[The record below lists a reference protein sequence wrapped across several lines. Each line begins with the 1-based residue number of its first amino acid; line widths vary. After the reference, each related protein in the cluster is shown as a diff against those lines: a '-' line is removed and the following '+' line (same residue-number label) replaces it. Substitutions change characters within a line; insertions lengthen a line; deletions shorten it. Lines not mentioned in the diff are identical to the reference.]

1 MPRRRDAAPDHPR
14 IDPLSTDQVPTD
26 QPVVDLTAETP
37 TFDDSVADLVDGP
50 IDSLDLDRA
59 IVPPPTWRAA
69 YHDRAAFGRLTDLL
83 DIAFVGVDAGGIIR
97 DANHTAAELLGA
109 AAPELSGESVFRNE
123 WIANDLHGARRLPE
137 HTVTARALR
146 DGKLVDGVI
155 SIQRGP
161 ERRILAVRGAPDDD
175 DGVFLTATDITEVV
189 AETAGALGADQ
200 YLTTAFEQDQRAMAL
215 VGIDRRFI
223 RTNAAFRDLIGRC
236 DEDVLGRVSDELT
249 PPEDRNISTLPLRRL
264 ADGSSTTETWSKRY
278 VRGDGSL
285 VTAQITAVPLA
296 NGLSSPTVVF
306 ATFDKIETSAE
317 VRRSTWG
324 RGDRDAL
331 LSQVDRWR
339 ADDAETPVTLLVVH
353 LHGLR
358 EANASHGH
366 RVGDELLLEATR
378 RLRALAP
385 PRSVVAQLDL
395 EDVALAWQ
403 GGTVPA
409 RRLAR
414 RTEASLDTIVDTTVG
429 ALQLGYS
436 LGLATAHSAE
446 PAASLLADAQLAV
459 GRSMATG
466 PSPLVEYEPALRIAA
481 DEERRLE
488 QELRD
493 AILRD
498 RVIVHVQPIIDIA
511 TGRVVSIEALARL
524 RSADG
529 TEIMPDDFLELAER
543 TGLIVPLGD
552 TVLDRACAQL
562 ASWRRAGAI
571 DLDVTIKVNVS
582 ATQLLRQHAAPQ
594 VLATLQRHQLPTTA
608 LGLEITESVLLDLSD
623 RTMRQLTHLVDEGVQ
638 LGLDDV
644 GTGWASLSAISR
656 LPLRF
661 LKIDKSFVGGMHVD
675 SRRRGDIAVVSALI
689 ALGRTAGLDVIAEGV
704 ETVEQEDQ
712 LVEFGAKLGQGYR
725 YGRPIPMR
733 AFAERFLR
741 RADEKSAER

>member
-1 MPRRRDAAPDHPR
+1 VPRPQDASSRRPR
-14 IDPLSTDQVPTD
+14 AGEPRTG
-26 QPVVDLTAETP
+26 QPRVDLTGEVP
-37 TFDDSVADLVDGP
+37 TVDDSVLSD
-50 IDSLDLDRA
+50 DSSNLDRA
-59 IVPPPTWRAA
+59 LAQPVAWHAA
-69 YHDRAAFGRLTDLL
+69 YRDRAAFSRLTDLL
-83 DIAFVGVDAGGIIR
+83 DVAFVGLDAGGTIR
-97 DANHTAAELLGA
+97 EANQTAAELLGST
-109 AAPELSGESVFRNE
+109 PLDLSGESAFRGE
-123 WIANDLHGARRLPE
+123 WIANDIHGAPRLPE
-137 HTVTARALR
+137 HTVAARALR
-146 DGKLVDGVI
+146 DGKVVDGVV
-155 SIQRGP
+155 SVQRGP

-175 DGVFLTATDITEVV
+175 DGTLLIATDITEVI
-189 AETAGALGADQ
+189 AETVGALGADQ
-200 YLTTAFEQDQRAMAL
+200 HLNTAFEQDERAMAL
-215 VGIDRRFI
+215 VGLDRRFI
-223 RTNAAFRDLIGRC
+223 RTNAAFRSLIRRPEA
-236 DEDVLGRVSDELT
+236 DIVGRVSDDLT
-249 PPEDRNISTLPLRRL
+249 PPEDRNISMLPLRRL
-264 ADGSSTTETWSKRY
+264 ADGSSTAETFSKRY
-278 VRGDGSL
+278 VCGDGSL

-296 NGLSSPTVVF
+296 NGLGSPTAVF
-306 ATFDKIETSAE
+306 ATFDKVEPAAVTGRPA
-317 VRRSTWG
+317 WG

-339 ADDAETPVTLLVVH
+339 AEDAETPVTLLVVH

-403 GGTVPA
+403 GATVPA

-436 LGLATAHSAE
+436 LGLATARPTE

-466 PSPLVEYEPALRIAA
+466 PSPLVEYEPALRLAA
-481 DEERRLE
+481 EEERRLE

-493 AILRD
+493 AVLRD

-511 TGRVVSIEALARL
+511 TGRLVSIEALARI
-524 RSADG
+524 RGVDG
-529 TEIMPDDFLELAER
+529 RQIMPDMFLDAAER

-562 ASWRRAGAI
+562 ASWRRAGVI
-571 DLDVTIKVNVS
+571 DSDVTIKVNVS

-608 LGLEITESVLLDLSD
+608 LGLEITEGVLLDLSD
-623 RTMRQLTHLVDEGVQ
+623 RTMRQLAHLVDEGVQ

-661 LKIDKSFVGGMHVD
+661 LKIDKSFVGGMRAETRH
-675 SRRRGDIAVVSALI
+675 RGDIAVVSALI

-704 ETVEQEDQ
+704 ETTEQEEQ
-712 LVEFGAKLGQGYR
+712 LVEFGAKLGQGFR
-725 YGRPIPMR
+725 YGRPIAMR

-741 RADEKSAER
+741 RHDREK